1 MRLSGTRKRPVT
13 PRSPCTSSSL
23 PEDICENHENLK
35 HRRFQ
40 KEMPMRWIA
49 APILFV
55 ALTTICHADEI
66 KGKVVS
72 VADGDTVTVL
82 DAEKVQHKI
91 RLQGIDAP
99 EKAQAFGAKSKE
111 RLSEKIGEKEV
122 VVKWKE
128 KDRYG
133 RVLGEIYLGDRHINL
148 EMVQD
153 GFAWHYKQY
162 SKSKE
167 LAVAEDEARK
177 AKKGLWADKEPVP
190 PWEYRKKGR

>member
-1 MRLSGTRKRPVT
+1 MPKTTLIAVP
-13 PRSPCTSSSL
+13 L
-23 PEDICENHENLK
+23 LI
-35 HRRFQ
+35 FQ
-40 KEMPMRWIA
+40 LA
-49 APILFV
+49 TA
-55 ALTTICHADEI
+55 HGDEI

-72 VADGDTVTVL
+72 IADGDTVTVL
-82 DAEKVQHKI
+82 DTEKVQHKI

-122 VVKWKE
+122 VVKWKD

-153 GFAWHYKQY
+153 GMAWHYKQY
-162 SKSKE
+162 SNSNE
-167 LAVAEDEARK
+167 LAEAEESARK
-177 AKKGLWADKEPVP
+177 SEKGLWADKESVP
-190 PWEYRKKGR
+190 PWEYRKREREKKT

>member
-1 MRLSGTRKRPVT
+1 
-13 PRSPCTSSSL
+13 
-23 PEDICENHENLK
+23 
-35 HRRFQ
+35 
-40 KEMPMRWIA
+40 MRWIVV
-49 APILFV
+49 PILFV
-55 ALTTICHADEI
+55 ALNAICHADEI

-72 VADGDTVTVL
+72 IADGDTVTVL

-99 EKAQAFGAKSKE
+99 EKAQAFGTKSKE
-111 RLSEKIGEKEV
+111 HLSEKIGEKEV

-153 GFAWHYKQY
+153 GMAWHYKRY

-167 LAVAEDEARK
+167 LAGAEETARK

-190 PWEYRKKGR
+190 PWEFRKKEREKGQKPQ